1 MHWLGPVS
9 VQCIHVDAPANGSQM
24 AGRQM
29 VVPRSPPAPLISGR
43 PVGRTHPSRSHH
55 HHIRA
60 AKEQSAGRPGRWLV
74 SAGWLVVRYLPGSK
88 LHAACNQPASQ
99 PASGVTLQLT
109 KPHSSWLRAIICCF
123 VLKWGPETCD
133 RGPKHGLFHKKY
145 KPRSLVAKQ
154 N

>member
-55 HHIRA
+55 HPIRA

-88 LHAACNQPASQ
+88 LHAACSQPVSEPASQ
-99 PASGVTLQLT
+99 WSDTSINQTAFLV
-109 KPHSSWLRAIICCF
+109 
-123 VLKWGPETCD
+123 VTCD
-133 RGPKHGLFHKKY
+133 NMLFCSQMGSGNLRQGPKTRFI
-145 KPRSLVAKQ
+145 S
-154 N
+154 